1 MDRATFALTLWIA
14 VLALGLALA
23 VLVTRS
29 ADTLLLALGYAGGLT
44 VGVLLSRA
52 LPS

>member
-1 MDRATFALTLWIA
+1 MDRATFALSLWII
-14 VLALGLALA
+14 VMVVGLALA
-23 VLVTRS
+23 ALVTRS